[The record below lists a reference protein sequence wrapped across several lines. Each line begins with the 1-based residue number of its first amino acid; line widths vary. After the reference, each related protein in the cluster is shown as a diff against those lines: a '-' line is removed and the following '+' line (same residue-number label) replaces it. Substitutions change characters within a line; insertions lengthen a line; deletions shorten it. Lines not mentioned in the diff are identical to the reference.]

1 MLFCEP
7 LGGVQAPFS
16 CTGGSSLLSQALC
29 GPLCYVRVPFQ
40 VTGAAWGESI
50 ALGCGQSTSG
60 AVWEM
65 FLLTVPSICGADQPT
80 RTDLC

>member
-1 MLFCEP
+1 MVCKHLSLV
-7 LGGVQAPFS
+7 LGGAVCYPKFFVGLFLDVQ
-16 CTGGSSLLSQALC
+16 
-29 GPLCYVRVPFQ
+29 VPFQ
-40 VTGAAWGESI
+40 VTGAAWGGR
-50 ALGCGQSTSG
+50 ALPLGVGSCGQSTSG